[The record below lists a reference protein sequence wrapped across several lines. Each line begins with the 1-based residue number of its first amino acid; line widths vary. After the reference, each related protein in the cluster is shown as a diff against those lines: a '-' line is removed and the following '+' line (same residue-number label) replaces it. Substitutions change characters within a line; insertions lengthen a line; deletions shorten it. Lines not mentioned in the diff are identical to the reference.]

1 LYFRSCVL
9 HVQNIHN
16 SNNRGTTSN
25 TNIPNTRKE
34 TNIKEKIEVVHKVY
48 YSPRDGSETC
58 GAKMHFPYMTKPAK
72 STCYSADP
80 K

>member
-1 LYFRSCVL
+1 MYFHNCVL
-9 HVQNIHN
+9 PVQSIHN
-16 SNNRGTTSN
+16 SNKRGNTSN
-25 TNIPNTRKE
+25 TNKPYTREE

-58 GAKMHFPYMTKPAK
+58 GAKMHFPYMTKPAT